1 MQPKPSIGVTGTTR
15 DSLSK
20 ILDLVLKEEVFLLA
34 TMREYRVSV
43 TGPNLYSL
51 RRLFDEQRRQL
62 DYWLDRVIERT
73 KLIGGAKKASELRKK
88 KAEPELKVGTNVPAR
103 SMIGDLLSRHE
114 RMARRL
120 REVIERLP
128 DAATA
133 DLLLRLVEFHETTA
147 WMLRVV
153 HSGPDSDPLLAPS

>member
-1 MQPKPSIGVTGTTR
+1 MASKTHTSIPGKTR
-15 DSLSK
+15 ESLTK
-20 ILDLVLKEEVFLLA
+20 ILDHVLKEEIFLLA

-51 RRLFDEQRRQL
+51 RRLIDEQRRQL

-73 KLIGGAKKASELRKK
+73 KSIGGKKASEQR
-88 KAEPELKVGTNVPAR
+88 AEKSQPVPKIDASVPAR

-114 RMARRL
+114 RIARHL
-120 REVIERLP
+120 RDDIERLP
-128 DAATA
+128 DPATA
-133 DLLLRLVEFHETTA
+133 ELLLRLVEFHETTA

-153 HSGPDSDPLLAPS
+153 HSDPDSDSLPV

>member
-1 MQPKPSIGVTGTTR
+1 MPKPNTRVTGQTR
-15 DSLSK
+15 ESLTR
-20 ILDLVLKEEVFLLA
+20 ILDLVLKEEVFLLT

-51 RRLFDEQRRQL
+51 RRLFDEQRHQL
-62 DYWLDRVIERT
+62 DYWLERVIERT
-73 KLIGGAKKASELRKK
+73 KLIGGAKKASKVRQK
-88 KAEPELKVGTNVPAR
+88 KAEPELKLEANVPAR
-103 SMIGDLLSRHE
+103 SMIGDLLTRHE

-120 REVIERLP
+120 REDIERLP

-153 HSGPDSDPLLAPS
+153 HSGSDADPLLA